1 MLNNWI
7 LMFIIALVLASMVAI
22 FARTALAGLSGPQT
36 VLISA
41 LTVLVISFT
50 TLSFTGFWK
59 SAKHFSSGSV
69 RDIVIAGALLA
80 VGFICLCMALGMAE
94 ALSMA
99 QFYYLVPV
107 FAFVANIFFSKK
119 LPGIVIIIINIM
131 IAVGVLVMGFGI
143 RHKHGLWWIPALLAP
158 AILAVERLYVE
169 KHPLGDLEE
178 VAAYF
183 VVVIVAFIM
192 SLFIRHKD
200 LKKITAYHVFFA
212 ILTGVA
218 FYYAPIC
225 YHRALKLCTFDAWL
239 TLIYNLWMVFTVV
252 WAMIFLREKAS
263 AGTYSGLGLI
273 VAAFIVRFII
283 RYYI

>member
-1 MLNNWI
+1 MLNNWV
-7 LMFIIALVLASMVAI
+7 LMFVIALLLASLLAV
-22 FARTALAGLSGPQT
+22 FARTALVGLSGPQT

-41 LTVLVISFT
+41 ITVLVLSFT

-59 SAKHFSSGSV
+59 SAKHFTSGSV
-69 RDIVIAGALLA
+69 KDIIIAGGLLA
-80 VGFICLCMALGMAE
+80 LGYICLCTALGITE
-94 ALSMA
+94 ALSTA

-107 FAFVANIFFSKK
+107 LVFAANVFLSRKV
-119 LPGIVIIIINIM
+119 PGIVTIIINVM

-143 RHKHGLWWIPALLAP
+143 RHKHTLWWIPAILAP
-158 AILAVERLYVE
+158 VILAAERLYV
-169 KHPLGDLEE
+169 KKNPLGALEE

-183 VVVIVAFIM
+183 VVVIVAFIF

-212 ILTGVA
+212 ILTGVS

-225 YHRALKLCTFDAWL
+225 FSRALKMSSFDVWL
-239 TLIYNLWMVFTVV
+239 TLIYNLWMVFTVI
-252 WAMIFLREKAS
+252 WAMLFLKEKAS

-273 VAAFIVRFII
+273 VAAFVVRLIFH
-283 RYYI
+283 Y